1 MLVVPIPTVP
11 IPVTWK
17 VLVVPVETNSFLKS
31 WSWYNLN
38 SKPSND
44 EWPTQKTKLLFF
56 ITSIFGFIRENS
68 WDPPVDDNSIIFI
81 GSSITSTGVSPNL
94 KLLSSILNTKYEFLS
109 IKPSAGD
116 EEE

>member
-1 MLVVPIPTVP
+1 M
-11 IPVTWK
+11 
-17 VLVVPVETNSFLKS
+17 
-31 WSWYNLN
+31 
-38 SKPSND
+38 
-44 EWPTQKTKLLFF
+44 
-56 ITSIFGFIRENS
+56 
-68 WDPPVDDNSIIFI
+68 DDNSIIFI